1 MHGDKELIMEQS
13 LNNNTAKQVFFDY
26 QNGLTVSQIADMYNL
41 NRQFVLDVC
50 SRTIHR
56 RQSREIL
63 DELQLVEAQ
72 HEWWGML

>member
-1 MHGDKELIMEQS
+1 MEQP

-56 RQSREIL
+56 KQSQEIL
-63 DELQLVEAQ
+63 DELQLVNAQ